1 MLEAK
6 YKSFYDELRRGGIDR
21 KRLITDPLRLFA
33 LGTDAS
39 FYRLIPKLIV
49 RATTTEEIQK
59 ILAAATRYDVP
70 ITFRAAGTALSG
82 QSATDSVLVLT
93 GKDWEGIKIDETGE
107 HVEVQPGIIGARVNQ
122 LLAPYGRKLGPDPA
136 SVRSAMI
143 GGIVAN
149 NASGM
154 NGTDEN
160 SYKTIDSVRIV
171 LADGTVLDTGSPAS
185 RDEFR
190 QTHPEFLARL
200 EEIRRR
206 VADNEALTAR
216 VHKKYSIKN
225 TTGLGL
231 NSLVDYTDPFDVI
244 THLMVGSEGTLAFI
258 DLVRLSTLEAMPCKA
273 SAMLYFNDMRT
284 ACEAVQQLKGSPV
297 GSVELLD
304 RLAIRSIE
312 HMEGIPTFIHTLP
325 EDGTAL
331 LIETTA
337 RDKAQLDANI
347 KAINALIHP
356 EQLAAPIEF
365 TDKPEEYSKYWK
377 MRSGVFPSVGAM
389 RQPGTSCLI
398 EDVVFPMEVL
408 PDATIDLQHKI
419 AEYGYEDGVIYGHA
433 IEGNYHFIINE
444 DFSNPSRV
452 NHFDCFLHNIARL
465 VVEKY
470 DGSLKGEHGTGRNIA
485 PYVAYEWGEELWQV
499 MKDLKALFDPNN
511 VLNRGVIFNDDPKCN
526 MKNLKSMS
534 LTNKNV
540 DRCIECGFCEVNCLT
555 CGFTL
560 SARQRISSQREISR
574 LRASGENPELLK
586 AYLKE
591 YRYYGEQTC
600 AGDGLCAT
608 SCPVQI
614 NTGHLTHDLREAQA
628 TPTTNKIAQWTADN
642 FSTITSAMRV
652 GLKGVNGLRVVF
664 GSQLFGAM
672 ARGVRAASGGLI
684 PLWTRSMPRG
694 SDGPKQGEVN
704 EANPRKVVY
713 FPSCINQVMGTSA
726 MDSTKEPLHRV
737 MERVMRRAGFEVIY
751 PERMEHLCCGT
762 IWESK
767 GFPKQADEKSAE
779 LEAALRKA
787 SNDGE
792 YPIVCDQ
799 SPCLYRMK
807 SVMKSLKLYEPAEF
821 IVEHCA
827 EHLTFKPVDEQIALH
842 YTCSMRKMGKTD
854 YLMRLAQMCTSGAM
868 VPEEVGCCGFAGDR
882 GFNYPEVNA
891 YALRKLRP
899 QVEAK
904 GIKAGYSNSRT
915 CEIGLATNSGVPYS
929 SIVYLVDRCT
939 E

>member
-1 MLEAK
+1 
-6 YKSFYDELRRGGIDR
+6 
-21 KRLITDPLRLFA
+21 
-33 LGTDAS
+33 
-39 FYRLIPKLIV
+39 
-49 RATTTEEIQK
+49 
-59 ILAAATRYDVP
+59 
-70 ITFRAAGTALSG
+70 
-82 QSATDSVLVLT
+82 
-93 GKDWEGIKIDETGE
+93 
-107 HVEVQPGIIGARVNQ
+107 
-122 LLAPYGRKLGPDPA
+122 
-136 SVRSAMI
+136 
-143 GGIVAN
+143 
-149 NASGM
+149 
-154 NGTDEN
+154 
-160 SYKTIDSVRIV
+160 
-171 LADGTVLDTGSPAS
+171 
-185 RDEFR
+185 
-190 QTHPEFLARL
+190 
-200 EEIRRR
+200 
-206 VADNEALTAR
+206 
-216 VHKKYSIKN
+216 
-225 TTGLGL
+225 
-231 NSLVDYTDPFDVI
+231 
-244 THLMVGSEGTLAFI
+244 
-258 DLVRLSTLEAMPCKA
+258 
-273 SAMLYFNDMRT
+273 
-284 ACEAVQQLKGSPV
+284 
-297 GSVELLD
+297 
-304 RLAIRSIE
+304 
-312 HMEGIPTFIHTLP
+312 
-325 EDGTAL
+325 
-331 LIETTA
+331 
-337 RDKAQLDANI
+337 
-347 KAINALIHP
+347 
-356 EQLAAPIEF
+356 
-365 TDKPEEYSKYWK
+365 
-377 MRSGVFPSVGAM
+377 
-389 RQPGTSCLI
+389 
-398 EDVVFPMEVL
+398 
-408 PDATIDLQHKI
+408 
-419 AEYGYEDGVIYGHA
+419 
-433 IEGNYHFIINE
+433 
-444 DFSNPSRV
+444 
-452 NHFDCFLHNIARL
+452 
-465 VVEKY
+465 
-470 DGSLKGEHGTGRNIA
+470 
-485 PYVAYEWGEELWQV
+485 
-499 MKDLKALFDPNN
+499 
-511 VLNRGVIFNDDPKCN
+511 
-526 MKNLKSMS
+526 
-534 LTNKNV
+534 
-540 DRCIECGFCEVNCLT
+540 
-555 CGFTL
+555 
-560 SARQRISSQREISR
+560 
-574 LRASGENPELLK
+574 
-586 AYLKE
+586 
-591 YRYYGEQTC
+591 
-600 AGDGLCAT
+600 
-608 SCPVQI
+608 
-614 NTGHLTHDLREAQA
+614 TGHLTHDLREAQA

-807 SVMKSLKLYEPAEF
+807 SVMKGLKLYEPAEF

-827 EHLTFKPVDEQIALH
+827 ERLTFKPVDEQIALH

-915 CEIGLATNSGVPYS
+915 CEIGLATNSGIPYS

>member
-1 MLEAK
+1 
-6 YKSFYDELRRGGIDR
+6 
-21 KRLITDPLRLFA
+21 
-33 LGTDAS
+33 
-39 FYRLIPKLIV
+39 
-49 RATTTEEIQK
+49 
-59 ILAAATRYDVP
+59 
-70 ITFRAAGTALSG
+70 
-82 QSATDSVLVLT
+82 
-93 GKDWEGIKIDETGE
+93 
-107 HVEVQPGIIGARVNQ
+107 
-122 LLAPYGRKLGPDPA
+122 
-136 SVRSAMI
+136 
-143 GGIVAN
+143 
-149 NASGM
+149 
-154 NGTDEN
+154 
-160 SYKTIDSVRIV
+160 
-171 LADGTVLDTGSPAS
+171 
-185 RDEFR
+185 
-190 QTHPEFLARL
+190 
-200 EEIRRR
+200 
-206 VADNEALTAR
+206 
-216 VHKKYSIKN
+216 
-225 TTGLGL
+225 
-231 NSLVDYTDPFDVI
+231 
-244 THLMVGSEGTLAFI
+244 
-258 DLVRLSTLEAMPCKA
+258 
-273 SAMLYFNDMRT
+273 
-284 ACEAVQQLKGSPV
+284 
-297 GSVELLD
+297 
-304 RLAIRSIE
+304 
-312 HMEGIPTFIHTLP
+312 
-325 EDGTAL
+325 
-331 LIETTA
+331 
-337 RDKAQLDANI
+337 
-347 KAINALIHP
+347 
-356 EQLAAPIEF
+356 
-365 TDKPEEYSKYWK
+365 
-377 MRSGVFPSVGAM
+377 
-389 RQPGTSCLI
+389 
-398 EDVVFPMEVL
+398 
-408 PDATIDLQHKI
+408 
-419 AEYGYEDGVIYGHA
+419 
-433 IEGNYHFIINE
+433 
-444 DFSNPSRV
+444 
-452 NHFDCFLHNIARL
+452 LHDIARL

-499 MKDLKALFDPNN
+499 MKDLKALFDPNH

-526 MKNLKSMS
+526 MKHLKSMS

-560 SARQRISSQREISR
+560 SARQRIASQREISR
-574 LRASGENPELLK
+574 LRASGESPELLK

-600 AGDGLCAT
+600 AGDGLCST

-614 NTGHLTHDLREAQA
+614 NTGHLTHDLREAAA
-628 TPTTNKIAQWTADN
+628 TPTTNKVAQWTADN

-672 ARGVRAASGGLI
+672 ARGVRTLSGGAI

-694 SDGPKQGEVN
+694 SNGPKQGEVN

-787 SNDGE
+787 SNNGE

-807 SVMKSLKLYEPAEF
+807 NVMKSLKLYEPAEF

-827 EHLTFKPVDEQIALH
+827 EHLTFKPVNEQIALH

-854 YLMRLAQMCTSGAM
+854 YLLRLAQMCTSEAM

-882 GFNYPEVNA
+882 GFTFPEVNA

-915 CEIGLATNSGVPYS
+915 CEIGLATNSGIPYS